1 MVYKPDFI
9 SSILQGLFIYIYI
22 YIFYEVGRTLYF
34 ISPFVLQV
42 FYKFIIGLCLVL

>member
-9 SSILQGLFIYIYI
+9 SSILQGFFFLD
-22 YIFYEVGRTLYF
+22 EVGRTLYF

-42 FYKFIIGLCLVL
+42 FYKFIIGFCLVL